1 MHLAVGP
8 CSSCCTPLKPRALVE
23 AQPPGPRGAE
33 GRPGVDAWLSIAWAA
48 ASIPTELAVLPP
60 SPPPGALLC
69 RSGHWALAWG
79 GPAHLKVGT
88 SY

>member
-1 MHLAVGP
+1 M
-8 CSSCCTPLKPRALVE
+8 
-23 AQPPGPRGAE
+23 
-33 GRPGVDAWLSIAWAA
+33 DAWLSIAWAA